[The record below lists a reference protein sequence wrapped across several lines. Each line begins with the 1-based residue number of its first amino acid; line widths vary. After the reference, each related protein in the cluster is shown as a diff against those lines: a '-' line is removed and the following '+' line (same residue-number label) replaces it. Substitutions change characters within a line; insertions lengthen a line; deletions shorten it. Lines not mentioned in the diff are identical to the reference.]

1 MFSEGIVGPWST
13 ITPECPNIQKKTV
26 WKSCVLNL
34 GRLLSWKVLLFES
47 SKKWKFK
54 HVARKVNEEPDVEL
68 PTPSK
73 KTKACPNDSKEIWVT
88 SRMENMNKSTIV
100 SWCQSFSH
108 ESYLTIFFY
117 LGAHIW
123 LGIMHTISFC
133 CCWLCLAQRSR
144 LRNIFRPTV
153 ALWFVAA
160 ASKQCMWCKKK
171 PVRQGNHR
179 DQSSGY

>member
-1 MFSEGIVGPWST
+1 M
-13 ITPECPNIQKKTV
+13 
-26 WKSCVLNL
+26 
-34 GRLLSWKVLLFES
+34 
-47 SKKWKFK
+47 
-54 HVARKVNEEPDVEL
+54 NEEPDVEL

-100 SWCQSFSH
+100 SWCQWFSH
-108 ESYLTIFFY
+108 ESYLTCFLLFGCPYLAGNYAHNFF
-117 LGAHIW
+117 LLLVIVFGSKIAFAAH
-123 LGIMHTISFC
+123 FP
-133 CCWLCLAQRSR
+133 A
-144 LRNIFRPTV
+144 TV